1 MDKIFGGL
9 VVLWL
14 GLLVVIAVGWVLN
27 ILALLDAQVIT
38 MVETVRIIGIFLP
51 PLGAAM
57 GLWF

>member
-9 VVLWL
+9 VLLWL
-14 GLLVVIAVGWVLN
+14 VLLVVIAVGWVLN